1 MPGPVRRL
9 RAVTR
14 SPSSRGRLQAVVADD
29 AARAVGLVR
38 VLFAPAE
45 QQASAT
51 QVELAFTSHNRNTR
65 DSYFAASLD
74 FSASPLDCHYEV
86 MVEML
91 TTEGRSIGAAQPMQL
106 VVESYDELTGLLDE
120 DVPDVCDRTLV
131 RRAVTLLKDVLNKD
145 W

>member
-14 SPSSRGRLQAVVADD
+14 SPSSRGRLQAVIADD

-38 VLFAPAE
+38 VTFPVSGNHLPV
-45 QQASAT
+45 T
-51 QVELAFTSHNRNTR
+51 VVELAFTSHNRQTR
-65 DSYFAASLD
+65 DSYFAANLD
-74 FSASPLDCHYEV
+74 FSESPLNCCYQV
-86 MVEML
+86 LVEMH
-91 TTEGRSIGAAQPMQL
+91 TTEGRLIGDVETMEL
-106 VVESYDELTGLLDE
+106 VVESYDELTDLLDE

-131 RRAVTLLKDVLNKD
+131 RRAVTLLKDVLHKD